1 MCGFGEVKKCV
12 EKDFSVRKVVV
23 VVVDGI
29 FGVEVFLSGMK
40 GILNMMGTSMW
51 INRVKKDYELI

>member
-1 MCGFGEVKKCV
+1 MCGFGEVEKCV
-12 EKDFSVRKVVV
+12 EKDFLVRKV

-29 FGVEVFLSGMK
+29 FGLEVFLSSMK

-51 INRVKKDYELI
+51 INCVKKDYELI